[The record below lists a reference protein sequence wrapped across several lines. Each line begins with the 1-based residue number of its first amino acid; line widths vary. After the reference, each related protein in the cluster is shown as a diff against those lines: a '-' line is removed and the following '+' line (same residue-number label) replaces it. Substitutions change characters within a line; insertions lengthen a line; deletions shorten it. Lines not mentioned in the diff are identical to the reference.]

1 MRMAVVNQAIAIMLA
16 CAAAC
21 SPQAAAKG
29 VSPETAN
36 SPLCSWSDAV
46 DPWLSNPPW
55 PDLPTLPRERLPLG
69 PRTEP
74 GQIVAAAPAVLPKI
88 DVSHS
93 HRGGSFAAI
102 SAKVPRH
109 SLFSVLCLLI
119 V

>member
-1 MRMAVVNQAIAIMLA
+1 MRMAVVNQATAIMLA
-16 CAAAC
+16 CAPAC

-36 SPLCSWSDAV
+36 SPLCGWLHAV
-46 DPWLSNPPW
+46 DHWLLNPPL
-55 PDLPTLPRERLPLG
+55 PDLPTPGERLPLG

-93 HRGGSFAAI
+93 HRGGLFAAI